1 MITTAQLSNKLT
13 ELSTEFR
20 KVVDSGNAAEAF
32 RWILE
37 TQEFLR
43 DMLDEAES
51 MKHLTA
57 YEREVISEVCRANVL
72 NQHNIKLQLNERIR
86 KEATLK

>member
-1 MITTAQLSNKLT
+1 MITTSELNKQLTNLT
-13 ELSTEFR
+13 DEFLNV
-20 KVVDSGNAAEAF
+20 KKSGDVTEAF
-32 RWILE
+32 RWIVS

-43 DMLDEAES
+43 GLLEETET

-57 YEREVISEVCRANVL
+57 YEREVISEVCCANVL
-72 NQHNIKLQLNERIR
+72 NQNNIKLQLNERIR